1 MKYLYLFYLEPNWA
15 IKTMN
20 ENDIKSLRQKIRKGN
35 PNDQSV
41 LSIKPFASGMYGFVM
56 VMISYYSRV
65 REQLKIDY
73 DSFMII
79 QTVVSHSL
87 YQLNKKQVG
96 SKSYFELEAEWE
108 KLMDKDDLSAKVENV
123 QENIENYSN
132 TKNNLKLTISS
143 ICLVTSLPKE
153 TVRRK
158 VSELIKKNL
167 LIISKRDGVLLG
179 SAYQKVFREFT
190 PTTTIEI
197 SRLIKNWE
205 NSGILKSI
213 LNFKI

>member
-1 MKYLYLFYLEPNWA
+1 
-15 IKTMN
+15 MN
-20 ENDIKSLRQKIRKGN
+20 RNDIKSLRQKIRKG
-35 PNDQSV
+35 PTDQL
-41 LSIKPFASGMYGFVM
+41 LSIKPFAAGMYGFVM

-96 SKSYFELEAEWE
+96 SKSYFELEIEWE
-108 KLMDKDDLSAKVENV
+108 KLLNKNDVSEKVDIFRDK
-123 QENIENYSN
+123 IENLSN
-132 TKNNLKLTISS
+132 TKSNLKLTISS

-158 VSELIKKNL
+158 VSELNKKNL
-167 LIISKRDGVLLG
+167 LKTSKKDGILLG
-179 SAYQKVFREFT
+179 SMYKKIFSEFT
-190 PTTTIEI
+190 PQTTKEV

-205 NSGILKSI
+205 KSGILKSI
-213 LNFKI
+213 LSFKI

>member
-1 MKYLYLFYLEPNWA
+1 
-15 IKTMN
+15 MN
-20 ENDIKSLRQKIRKGN
+20 ENDIKFIRQKIRKG
-35 PNDQSV
+35 PTDQH
-41 LSIKPFASGMYGFVM
+41 LSIKPFAAGMYGFVM
-56 VMISYYSRV
+56 IMINYYSRV

-73 DSFMII
+73 DSFMVI

-96 SKSYFELEAEWE
+96 SKSYFDLEKEWE
-108 KLMDKDDLSAKVENV
+108 KLYASKSEATKMLDSRDGLDNYFRRHSNQARDLE
-123 QENIENYSN
+123 
-132 TKNNLKLTISS
+132 KNNLKLTISS

-158 VSELIKKNL
+158 VSELNKKNL
-167 LIISKRDGVLLG
+167 LNISKKDGILLG
-179 SAYQKVFREFT
+179 SMYKKVFSEFT
-190 PTTTIEI
+190 PQTTKEV

-205 NSGILKSI
+205 KTGILKSI

>member
-1 MKYLYLFYLEPNWA
+1 
-15 IKTMN
+15 MN
-20 ENDIKSLRQKIRKGN
+20 ENEIKSLRQKIRKGHSD
-35 PNDQSV
+35 DQL
-41 LSIKPFASGMYGFVM
+41 LSIKPFAAGMYGFVM

-96 SKSYFELEAEWE
+96 SKSYFELEIEWE
-108 KLMDKDDLSAKVENV
+108 KLLNKNDVVEKVDIIRDK
-123 QENIENYSN
+123 IENLSN
-132 TKNNLKLTISS
+132 TKSNLKLTISS
-143 ICLVTSLPKE
+143 ICLVTLLPKE

-158 VSELIKKNL
+158 VNELTKKNL
-167 LIISKRDGVLLG
+167 LNISKKNGILLG
-179 SAYQKVFREFT
+179 SMYKKIFREFT
-190 PTTTIEI
+190 PQTTKEI

-205 NSGILKSI
+205 GNGILKSI
-213 LNFKI
+213 LSLKL

>member
-1 MKYLYLFYLEPNWA
+1 
-15 IKTMN
+15 MN
-20 ENDIKSLRQKIRKGN
+20 ENEIKSLRQKIRKGYSD
-35 PNDQSV
+35 DQL
-41 LSIKPFASGMYGFVM
+41 LSIKPFAAGMYGFVM

-65 REQLKIDY
+65 REKLKIDY

-79 QTVVSHSL
+79 QTAVSHSL

-96 SKSYFELEAEWE
+96 SKSYLELEVEWE
-108 KLMDKDDLSAKVENV
+108 KLMNKSDVSGKVENI
-123 QENIENYSN
+123 QENIANNSN

-158 VSELIKKNL
+158 VSELSKKNL
-167 LIISKRDGVLLG
+167 LKISKKNGILLG
-179 SAYQKVFREFT
+179 FMYKKIFSEFT
-190 PTTTIEI
+190 PQTTKEV

-205 NSGILKSI
+205 RNGVLKSI